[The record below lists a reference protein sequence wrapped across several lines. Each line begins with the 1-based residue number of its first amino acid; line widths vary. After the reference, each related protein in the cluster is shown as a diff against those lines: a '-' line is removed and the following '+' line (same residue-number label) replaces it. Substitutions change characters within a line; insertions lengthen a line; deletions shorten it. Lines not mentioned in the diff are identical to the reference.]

1 MPDMR
6 PEEILEIEADRRR
19 RVTEAFRLG
28 SEATTAGAGLSW
40 LGPLAAGAAIA
51 PPAAPTLGG
60 FPPGRRG
67 PPAPPESARRAVLGA
82 PPPAGA
88 GGGRSAPRQ
97 GPRP

>member
-1 MPDMR
+1 MPDLK

-51 PPAAPTLGG
+51 AAAALI
-60 FPPGRRG
+60 
-67 PPAPPESARRAVLGA
+67 
-82 PPPAGA
+82 AGVIA
-88 GGGRSAPRQ
+88 LVR
-97 GPRP
+97 

>member
-1 MPDMR
+1 MPDLR

-51 PPAAPTLGG
+51 AAAALIVGVIALV
-60 FPPGRRG
+60 R
-67 PPAPPESARRAVLGA
+67 
-82 PPPAGA
+82 
-88 GGGRSAPRQ
+88 
-97 GPRP
+97 